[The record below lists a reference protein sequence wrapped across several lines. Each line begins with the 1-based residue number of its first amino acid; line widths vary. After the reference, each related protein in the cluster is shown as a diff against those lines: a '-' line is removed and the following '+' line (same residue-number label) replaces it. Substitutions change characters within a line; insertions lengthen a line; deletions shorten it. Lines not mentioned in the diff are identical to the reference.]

1 MNVIFKKEATEDE
14 LPALARTIKPLLGE
28 SFVLRLDGPMGAG
41 KSTFV
46 RNFLWHE
53 GLSRRIPVT
62 SPTYT
67 YMNEYEVNGRWF
79 AHLDLYRV
87 QESFDLDE
95 IGFDHRTFSGV
106 FIEWFDMPQIPLR
119 ATPTHQ
125 LRITPRGEDKRQYEL
140 MRLG

>member
-1 MNVIFKKEATEDE
+1 MTVLLQKNATEDE
-14 LPALARTIKPLLGE
+14 LQALAGEIKAGLGE
-28 SFVLRLDGPMGAG
+28 SFVMRLDGPMGAG

-67 YMNEYEVNGRWF
+67 YMNEYEVAGRWF

-87 QESFDLDE
+87 SKSFDLDE

-106 FIEWFDMPQIPLR
+106 FIEWFDMPEVPLR
-119 ATPTHQ
+119 AEPTHR
-125 LRITPRGEDKRQYEL
+125 LEIKPLDETVRQFTL
-140 MRLG
+140 TAV